1 MAFIFS
7 TSWLTVPFSSCLA
20 AVIVACY
27 SWCEQPRSQ
36 SLCFQNL
43 SVVRSI
49 SIRQS
54 THPFSEMHTFLAP
67 DLWIWDVLQQGGAR
81 ASPGQLCGWHMTRR
95 AAQPQPTRCSPSP
108 EHHPAGTGSG
118 SQLSS
123 QSISCDPSATNKGQ
137 LAVLKIYNFFPWE
150 EADVQT
156 YLQSLGLLLM
166 LYLDAEP
173 GF

>member
-7 TSWLTVPFSSCLA
+7 TSWLTVPFSSCSA

-27 SWCEQPRSQ
+27 SWCEQSGSQ
-36 SLCFQNL
+36 KLCFQNL

-54 THPFSEMHTFLAP
+54 THPFSETHTFLAP
-67 DLWIWDVLQQGGAR
+67 DLLWIWDVLQQGGAG
-81 ASPGQLCGWHMTRR
+81 AGPGQLCGCTSPAELH
-95 AAQPQPTRCSPSP
+95 SPSP
-108 EHHPAGTGSG
+108 EHHTAGTGSG
-118 SQLSS
+118 CQLSS

-150 EADVQT
+150 EADMQT